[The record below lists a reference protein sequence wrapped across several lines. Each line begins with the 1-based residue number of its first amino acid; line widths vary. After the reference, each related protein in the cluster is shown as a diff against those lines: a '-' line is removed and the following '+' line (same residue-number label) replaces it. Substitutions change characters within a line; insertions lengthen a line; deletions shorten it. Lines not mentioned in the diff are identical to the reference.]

1 MNTRNFFFG
10 GKWARVLHLGR
21 PLLLFA
27 YVIRQRSPVGGGMH
41 SAGFNSHTQIIVDVM
56 QLFVRFAEKRHA
68 RWKRQKSNTDENR
81 SSGLHKKTLRW
92 YSESAYVIG
101 ECAFVQFM
109 LDGAQCLA
117 QIVVSVEDGFVSVS
131 GGQHTSST
139 CTQCHSFDST
149 TLLVTMTLHSWW
161 GQHCSTGENVRTTLL
176 YWWEWHYMISDDD
189 TALLVRMAQHI

>member
-1 MNTRNFFFG
+1 MRG
-10 GKWARVLHLGR
+10 GNDRKA
-21 PLLLFA
+21 
-27 YVIRQRSPVGGGMH
+27 
-41 SAGFNSHTQIIVDVM
+41 TQTKTE
-56 QLFVRFAEKRHA
+56 VRDYI
-68 RWKRQKSNTDENR
+68 Q
-81 SSGLHKKTLRW
+81 KTLRW

-149 TLLVTMTLHSWW
+149 TLLVTMTLHSW
-161 GQHCSTGENVRTTLL
+161 
-176 YWWEWHYMISDDD
+176 
-189 TALLVRMAQHI
+189 